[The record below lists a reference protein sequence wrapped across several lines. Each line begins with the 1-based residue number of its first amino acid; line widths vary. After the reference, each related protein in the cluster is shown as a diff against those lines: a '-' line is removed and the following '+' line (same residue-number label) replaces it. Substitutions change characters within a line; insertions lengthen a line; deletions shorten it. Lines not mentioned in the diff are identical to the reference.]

1 MRRNLLFFYLLLFTI
16 LIILSIYDDINT
28 GLPLWFV
35 ILDIIIPGFT
45 ALSIALYAF
54 DLRPKRCAW
63 AWKLVPFAYVIFML
77 FDMFLTGIYI
87 IVPNFTIAVWLLLF
101 PAVNFSFRF
110 GYPPGQKKI
119 LPILVFIGL
128 LFFLCISHF
137 TLVHFTTTCGH
148 NVNANARAELKNVGA
163 TLEAY
168 RSDHG
173 RYTDSIKKLREFG
186 WHPPGGVIVK
196 VIFVTENEFTLLAF
210 HEDGDR
216 GYLLK
221 TSDPDPFKNI
231 KDIPKSEAI
240 AMVEKAKNEKW
251 SIMKTFIPDLNNE
264 DSKVRAR
271 VAEEFIY
278 FKHEGAVQPLIEAL
292 KDEDLIVRRN
302 VVQALADYQEAVNP
316 LIETLQKDEDND
328 VRKFAAISLGT
339 IKDKRII
346 EPLIEAFNNDT
357 EPIREAS
364 AQALLNRQDQFGE
377 KAVDI
382 LIDLLKCSNKD
393 IRASAALR
401 FGRLRGDYQR
411 AVFPLIEALKDEER
425 TVRYCASESLSKITI
440 TDKRA
445 VLPLTGAL
453 KDESKDVR
461 MHVARALGR
470 IEDKRIVPPLI
481 TALRDHDSSVRCAA
495 SSSLGRSKDE
505 RAVEPLIDA
514 MKDTDIQVQKTIIEA
529 LGRLKDRR
537 AVEPL
542 SKALNDE
549 ATIRRYAINAL
560 CNIAGNYEH
569 LNNDS
574 IAKALDGALNNEDE
588 FVRKRAE
595 RYLKNRS
602 KKSKH
607 STYLNNGEKNRWKV

>member
-1 MRRNLLFFYLLLFTI
+1 
-16 LIILSIYDDINT
+16 
-28 GLPLWFV
+28 
-35 ILDIIIPGFT
+35 
-45 ALSIALYAF
+45 
-54 DLRPKRCAW
+54 
-63 AWKLVPFAYVIFML
+63 ML

-87 IVPNFTIAVWLLLF
+87 IAPNFTIAVWLLLL
-101 PAVNFSFRF
+101 PAVFFSFRF

-119 LPILVFIGL
+119 LPIMVFIGL
-128 LFFLCISHF
+128 FFFLGISHF
-137 TLVHFTTTCGH
+137 TLEHFTTTCGH
-148 NVNANARAELKNVGA
+148 NFNAGARADLKNVYTA
-163 TLEAY
+163 LEAY
-168 RSDHG
+168 RTDHR
-173 RYTDSIKKLREFG
+173 RYTDSIRKLREYG
-186 WHPPGGVIVK
+186 LRLQTGVIAEIVFADETQLRL
-196 VIFVTENEFTLLAF
+196 VSY
-210 HEDGDR
+210 HEKGDQ
-216 GYLLK
+216 GFIIETPELVVEK
-221 TSDPDPFKNI
+221 IAKP
-231 KDIPKSEAI
+231 EAV
-240 AMVEKAKNEKW
+240 AMVEKAKKEKW
-251 SIMKTFIPDLNNE
+251 SIMKTFIPDLNNA

-292 KDEDLIVRRN
+292 KDEDSNVRRN

-316 LIETLQKDEDND
+316 LIETLQKDEAID

-357 EPIREAS
+357 EPIQEAS
-364 AQALLNRQDQFGE
+364 ARALLNRQDQFGE

-382 LIDLLKCSNKD
+382 LIDILKCSNKD

-411 AVFPLIEALKDEER
+411 AVFPLIDALKDEER

-461 MHVARALGR
+461 KHVARALGR

-495 SSSLGRSKDE
+495 SSSLGRSEDE
-505 RAVEPLIDA
+505 RAVEPLIDV
-514 MKDTDIQVQKTIIEA
+514 MQDTDIQVKKTVIEA

-574 IAKALDGALNNEDE
+574 IAKALDDALNNEDE

-602 KKSKH
+602 KKRKH